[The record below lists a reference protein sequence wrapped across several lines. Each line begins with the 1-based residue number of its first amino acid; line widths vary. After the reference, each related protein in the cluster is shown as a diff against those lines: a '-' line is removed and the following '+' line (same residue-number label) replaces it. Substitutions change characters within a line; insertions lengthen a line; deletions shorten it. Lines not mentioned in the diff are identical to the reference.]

1 MAQFT
6 VYRNK
11 NPSTQSAVPYLLDI
25 QSDLLENLETR
36 VVVPLYPTG
45 ALRSKAMQRLT
56 PVLEI
61 EGEPFLM
68 VTPQLAGIS
77 RSDLGAPIA
86 RIEQQRF
93 TIIAAVDFLV
103 TGI

>member
-25 QSDLLENLETR
+25 QSDLLESLETR
-36 VVVPLYPTG
+36 VVVPLCATAAVQG
-45 ALRSKAMQRLT
+45 KILRTLT
-56 PVLEI
+56 PILEI
-61 EGEPFLM
+61 EGDPFVML
-68 VTPQLAGIS
+68 TPQLAGVS
-77 RSDLGAPIA
+77 RSELGAPIA
-86 RIEQQRF
+86 RLEQHRF
-93 TIIAAVDFLV
+93 TIIAAIDFLV

>member
-11 NPSTQSAVPYLLDI
+11 NPSTRSAVPYLLDI
-25 QSDLLENLETR
+25 QSDLLESLETR
-36 VVVPLYPTG
+36 VVVPLCATEAIRG
-45 ALRSKAMQRLT
+45 KAIRTLM
-56 PVLEI
+56 PVVEI
-61 EGEPFLM
+61 EGEPFAML
-68 VTPQLAGIS
+68 TPQLAGIP
-77 RSDLGAPIA
+77 RSELGAPIA

-93 TIIAAVDFLV
+93 AIIAAIDVLV